1 MRRKPKPPRRTFAC
15 PHCGAEVK
23 QGAKVC
29 RECGSDADTGWQS
42 EEEIDYQ
49 SLDLPQGWS
58 EDPEH
63 PAATPSP
70 KRGLWFTVVAVV
82 LAALLLTL
90 GAWRFFI

>member
-1 MRRKPKPPRRTFAC
+1 MRRKPKAALRTFAC
-15 PHCGAEVK
+15 PHCGEAVR

-29 RECGSDADTGWQS
+29 RACGSDADTGWQS

-63 PAATPSP
+63 PAAPRAR
-70 KRGLWFTVVAVV
+70 KRGWLVPVTAVL
-82 LAALLLTL
+82 LAALLLWL
-90 GAWRFFI
+90 AAFRWA